1 MSRAFLSVQNLY
13 EKIKVI
19 DLIYKQSS
27 SCQNKFL
34 ESDCIS
40 YWCISFCHNSSAT
53 TCADRTRSQKPSPC
67 DGSLQQDTGR
77 VKQITTYEYH
87 SRHKIHSR
95 PLRLVLV
102 ITSTINT
109 HWFKTFS
116 THEIWVFRQYIKH
129 ISHEMLY
136 IISDRAFTAN
146 TLIAVA
152 LFSKRIVRSIELK
165 HFL

>member
-1 MSRAFLSVQNLY
+1 MTVLVIGVLVSVTIHRQLRVPTGQEVRNRVPATGLYNKTRGEWNKLQRMSTTL
-13 EKIKVI
+13 
-19 DLIYKQSS
+19 
-27 SCQNKFL
+27 
-34 ESDCIS
+34 
-40 YWCISFCHNSSAT
+40 AT
-53 TCADRTRSQKPSPC
+53 KS
-67 DGSLQQDTGR
+67 
-77 VKQITTYEYH
+77 I
-87 SRHKIHSR
+87 
-95 PLRLVLV
+95 RLVLV